1 LASIFV
7 LILVGGFIALLR
19 NAKKQR
25 QRRAEASATVRF
37 VVDDTGVEREL
48 ADGRA
53 EAVTWD
59 ELKEVKL
66 LVLPKGPWESRVRFV
81 LDGGGLRGC
90 IVPFDV
96 AEEGGLLGRLGGLPG
111 FDHRGL
117 AQGLADEQTGSRIL
131 WTRSAS
137 T

>member
-7 LILVGGFIALLR
+7 LVLVGGFIAILR
-19 NAKKQR
+19 AAKRQR
-25 QRRAEASATVRF
+25 QKRAEASATVRF
-37 VVDDTGVEREL
+37 VVDDTGVERQL
-48 ADGRA
+48 ADGRE

-66 LVLPKGPWESRVRFV
+66 LVLPKGPWDGRVRFV

-90 IVPFDV
+90 IVPLDV
-96 AEEGGLLGRLGGLPG
+96 AEEGGLLGRLGALPG

-117 AQGLADEQTGSRIL
+117 AEGLGAEQTGSRIL
-131 WTRSAS
+131 WTRPTSP
-137 T
+137 